1 VGFRCP
7 VVVSSSPPL
16 LRPSGRPA
24 RSAGRP
30 KRYLVSLSHLRRP
43 QLGGGAVGRRPTTTY
58 FQPSEL

>member
-16 LRPSGRPA
+16 LHPSGRPA

-43 QLGGGAVGRRPTTTY
+43 QLGGSCRKTTNDDI
-58 FQPSEL
+58 FPAF